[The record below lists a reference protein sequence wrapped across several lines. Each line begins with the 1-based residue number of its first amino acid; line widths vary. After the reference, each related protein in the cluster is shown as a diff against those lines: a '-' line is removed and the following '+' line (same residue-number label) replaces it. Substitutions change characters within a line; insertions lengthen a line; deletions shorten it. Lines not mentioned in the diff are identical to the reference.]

1 MSDNTGFKSIAESNE
16 WVKWINEAVAAKDYI
31 KSYERKHFSD
41 IQEIDSGSYGKV
53 YRASWKNSQGYLALK
68 SFYDLNNT
76 IAKEIIHEFKLQHQV
91 NFHNNIIRF
100 CGIIISYEEENQVDN
115 SKYLLVIEYA
125 DSGTLR
131 SYLKQHFENLT
142 WTDKFELALQL
153 SSAVLCLHDQGIAHR
168 DLHSNNVLIHQ
179 SVIKLTDFGLSKRIE
194 ESSNIQPKLHEKV
207 TYIDPKI
214 FNQVQIYSLNKKSD
228 IYSIGILFWE
238 ISSGRP
244 PFCNEP
250 CDDNNL
256 AIRILHGLRE
266 APISDTPEDYIKLY
280 TDCWNSEPDNRPTI
294 NQVADK
300 LKAISTKNNNC
311 NINADVQLLVI
322 QNFGKINIEEMEPTT
337 YIVPVNIIVDE
348 IINILNKLEEVEEK
362 QEILNYLNNY
372 NITSQEIYY
381 WLLNNQDNSNSVL
394 LLGVF
399 YYLGIWID
407 VNKQKAFELYQ
418 KAANLSNSIAQYN
431 LAFMYDKGDYV
442 NQDREKAFELF
453 KKSSEG
459 EYPESICMLGYYYQY
474 GIETDLDSKKAFE
487 LYQKA
492 ANLGNIIAK
501 YNLAFMYK
509 NGENYWT
516 S

>member
-1 MSDNTGFKSIAESNE
+1 MSDNTGFKSIAESN
-16 WVKWINEAVAAKDYI
+16 D
-31 KSYERKHFSD
+31 D

-100 CGIIISYEEENQVDN
+100 CGIIISYEENQVDN

-207 TYIDPKI
+207 T
-214 FNQVQIYSLNKKSD
+214 
-228 IYSIGILFWE
+228 
-238 ISSGRP
+238 
-244 PFCNEP
+244 
-250 CDDNNL
+250 
-256 AIRILHGLRE
+256 E

-294 NQVADK
+294 NQ
-300 LKAISTKNNNC
+300 LS
-311 NINADVQLLVI
+311 
-322 QNFGKINIEEMEPTT
+322 KI
-337 YIVPVNIIVDE
+337 
-348 IINILNKLEEVEEK
+348 
-362 QEILNYLNNY
+362 
-372 NITSQEIYY
+372 
-381 WLLNNQDNSNSVL
+381 
-394 LLGVF
+394 
-399 YYLGIWID
+399 
-407 VNKQKAFELYQ
+407 
-418 KAANLSNSIAQYN
+418 
-431 LAFMYDKGDYV
+431 LA
-442 NQDREKAFELF
+442 R
-453 KKSSEG
+453 
-459 EYPESICMLGYYYQY
+459 
-474 GIETDLDSKKAFE
+474 
-487 LYQKA
+487 
-492 ANLGNIIAK
+492 
-501 YNLAFMYK
+501 
-509 NGENYWT
+509 
-516 S
+516 

>member
-16 WVKWINEAVAAKDYI
+16 WVKWINEAVTAKDYI

-41 IQEIDSGSYGKV
+41 IQEIGSGSYGKV

-100 CGIIISYEEENQVDN
+100 CGIIISYEENQVDN
-115 SKYLLVIEYA
+115 SKYLLVMEYA

-131 SYLKQHFENLT
+131 NYLKQHFENLT

-194 ESSNIQPKLHEKV
+194 ESSNIQPKLHEKI

-280 TDCWNSEPDNRPTI
+280 TDCWNSELDNRPTI

-337 YIVPVNIIVDE
+337 YI
-348 IINILNKLEEVEEK
+348 
-362 QEILNYLNNY
+362 
-372 NITSQEIYY
+372 
-381 WLLNNQDNSNSVL
+381 
-394 LLGVF
+394 
-399 YYLGIWID
+399 
-407 VNKQKAFELYQ
+407 
-418 KAANLSNSIAQYN
+418 
-431 LAFMYDKGDYV
+431 
-442 NQDREKAFELF
+442 
-453 KKSSEG
+453 KK
-459 EYPESICMLGYYYQY
+459 
-474 GIETDLDSKKAFE
+474 
-487 LYQKA
+487 
-492 ANLGNIIAK
+492 
-501 YNLAFMYK
+501 
-509 NGENYWT
+509 
-516 S
+516 